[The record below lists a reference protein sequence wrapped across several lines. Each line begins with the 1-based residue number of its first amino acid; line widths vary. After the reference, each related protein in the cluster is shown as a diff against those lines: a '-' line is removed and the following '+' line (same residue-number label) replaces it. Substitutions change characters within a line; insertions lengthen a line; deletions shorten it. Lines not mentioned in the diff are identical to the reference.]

1 MIKITVWTE
10 HLQDRGIENFPADH
24 PYMKEAWMREMLDTS
39 AKEIKNV
46 HPNGIAGTLKALL
59 EEEEDFSVRV
69 AYLEMPECGLT
80 QEVLEDTDVLIWWA
94 HMGHDLVPDEV
105 AFRVRDAVWKGMGF
119 IALHSAHP
127 SKPMQLLVGS
137 SGALKWREGD
147 RARVWCIHPT
157 HPIAQG
163 IPESFELKNEE
174 MYGEPFDI
182 ATPDELVFISWFAG
196 GEVFRSG
203 CCWNRGRG
211 KIFYFQPGHETQPS
225 YYVPEVCRI
234 IKNAVRWAVPVCRIA
249 SIDFPHA
256 EVRPEDQY
264 K

>member
-1 MIKITVWTE
+1 MIKVTVWTE
-10 HLQDRGIENFPADH
+10 HIQDRGIENFAPDD
-24 PYMKEAWMREMLDTS
+24 PMIQNKDMYNFLDTS
-39 AKEIKNV
+39 AREIKKV
-46 HPNGIAGTLKALL
+46 HPNGIAATLKDLL
-59 EEEEDFSVRV
+59 EEEDDITVRI
-69 AYLEMPECGLT
+69 ATQDMPEHGLT
-80 QEVLEDTDVLIWWA
+80 QEVIDDTDVLLWWA
-94 HMGHDLVPDEV
+94 HVGHDGVDDKV
-105 AFRVRDAVWKGMGF
+105 AYRVRDAVWKGMGF

-137 SGALKWREGD
+137 SGALKWREDD
-147 RARVWCIHPT
+147 RARVWCINPT

-163 IPESFELKNEE
+163 IPESFELKDEE

-225 YYVPEVCRI
+225 YYVPEVRRI
-234 IKNAVRWAVPVCRIA
+234 IKNAVRWANPVCRIDK
-249 SIDFPHA
+249 IDCPHA
-256 EVRPEDQY
+256 AVRPEDQY